1 LVVDPMF
8 VALAAAGVAVLAG
21 LAALGLL
28 TAPVDRRCRLPRV
41 AAMAAAYLAAEVV
54 VILACF
60 ALWLAAPFLGDGW
73 EPAHAALLRRVLAA
87 LVATAR
93 TVVGFRV
100 EIVEPPKQPGPTDGC
115 RLPLLVLSRHAG
127 AGDSFV
133 LVHLLLSRYRILPR
147 IVLAARMRLDP
158 AIDILLGRLG
168 ACFLHNDGRSEN
180 PAGRVRACAGALTG
194 REALVI
200 FPEGANYTERR
211 RRRLIERLRAR
222 GHRERVRVAEEL
234 SHVLPP
240 RPAGVLAALDAGT
253 AAGTVVVAHTGLD
266 GLTTPAAVWRALPL
280 AVPLQLR
287 WWWVPA
293 ADTPTS
299 GAARTEWLT
308 MHWAVLDAWIDSRRP
323 G

>member
-1 LVVDPMF
+1 
-8 VALAAAGVAVLAG
+8 
-21 LAALGLL
+21 
-28 TAPVDRRCRLPRV
+28 
-41 AAMAAAYLAAEVV
+41 
-54 VILACF
+54 
-60 ALWLAAPFLGDGW
+60 
-73 EPAHAALLRRVLAA
+73 LAA
-87 LVATAR
+87 LVATAEA
-93 TVVGFRV
+93 VVGFRV
-100 EIVEPPKQPGPTDGC
+100 EVVEPPEPPGPAGGC
-115 RLPLLVLSRHAG
+115 RPPLLVLSRHAG
-127 AGDSFV
+127 AGNSFV

-168 ACFLHNDGRSEN
+168 ACFVHRDGRSGS
-180 PAGRVRACAGALTG
+180 AARRVRACAGALTG

-234 SHVLPP
+234 AHVLPP
-240 RPAGVLAALDAGT
+240 RPGGVLAALDAGT
-253 AAGTVVVAHTGLD
+253 AAGTMVVAHTGLD
-266 GLTTPAAVWRALPL
+266 GLNTPAAVWRALPL

-299 GAARTEWLT
+299 DEARCAWLT

-323 G
+323 R

>member
-1 LVVDPMF
+1 
-8 VALAAAGVAVLAG
+8 
-21 LAALGLL
+21 
-28 TAPVDRRCRLPRV
+28 
-41 AAMAAAYLAAEVV
+41 MAAAYLAAEVT
-54 VILACF
+54 VILACC
-60 ALWLAAPFLGDGW
+60 ALWLAAPFLGDGR
-73 EPAHAALLRRVLAA
+73 ERAHAALLRLVLAA
-87 LVATAR
+87 LVATAE
-93 TVVGFRV
+93 TVAGFRV
-100 EIVEPPKQPGPTDGC
+100 EVVEPPEPAGGC
-115 RLPLLVLSRHAG
+115 RPPLLVLSRHAG
-127 AGDSFV
+127 AGDSFI
-133 LVHLLLSRYRILPR
+133 LAHLLLSRYRILPR

-168 ACFLHNDGRSEN
+168 ACFLRHDGRSES
-180 PAGRVRACAGALTG
+180 AARRVRACAGALTG

-211 RRRLIERLRAR
+211 RRRLIERLRTR
-222 GHRERVRVAEEL
+222 GNRERVRVAEEL

-240 RPAGVLAALDAGT
+240 RPGGVLAALDAGT

-266 GLTTPAAVWRALPL
+266 GLNTPAAVWRALPL

-299 GAARTEWLT
+299 DEARYAWLT

-323 G
+323 H